1 MMERM
6 IRNGRYNAMALWVAL
21 LLAMS
26 PAGASAS
33 GGRLELDGILRVKGG
48 DMSGGRMLMVDH
60 LGHCV
65 VLTSGLEHFTLSL
78 ELNSEYLLEFTKAGH
93 VTKQLLVNTRVPTGD
108 YVFRQ
113 FGFPFQVTLVPT
125 PRDANYEYSGPV
137 AQVHFVA
144 EIDDFGYDKDYRV
157 KPMPT
162 LMAAMER
169 ERARVNAGGTSASGT
184 AAASGMAAPAAPAA
198 TQAAIAQAAPAPVPV
213 VVLADPAPIT
223 PVVPISAPEVST
235 PVEAPAVATGNTA
248 PVTRE
253 PDPLEEKRDASSLTT
268 SPDPAAKS
276 VPPMVRPKAER
287 MVRDHQVTQ
296 RVHVPQSL
304 PTPKVMDADREEA
317 VVVEPL
323 RVIRI
328 VRLRHGDAVEE
339 YRRVSHRYGQ
349 VVHFHNGAPCSQ
361 REFEQAVG
369 D

>member
-1 MMERM
+1 M
-6 IRNGRYNAMALWVAL
+6 RNGRTGAIALWVAW
-21 LLAMS
+21 LLAMA
-26 PAGASAS
+26 PAAASAS

-48 DMSGGRMLMVDH
+48 DISGARMLMVDH

-65 VLTSGLEHFTLSL
+65 VLTSGLDHFTLSL

-93 VTKQLLVNTRVPTGD
+93 VTKQIFVNTRVPTGD

-162 LMAAMER
+162 LMAVMER

-198 TQAAIAQAAPAPVPV
+198 TQAAIAEPAPAPVPV
-213 VVLADPAPIT
+213 VLLADPAPIT
-223 PVVPISAPEVST
+223 PVVPISAPEVKA
-235 PVEAPAVATGNTA
+235 PVEAPAVAAGNTA
-248 PVTRE
+248 PETRE
-253 PDPLEEKRDASSLTT
+253 PDPMEEKRAAALPTT
-268 SPDPAAKS
+268 SPAPMATTA
-276 VPPMVRPKAER
+276 PPMAPPTAER

-296 RVHVPQSL
+296 RVHVPQAL

-349 VVHFHNGAPCSQ
+349 VVHFHNGSPCTP